1 MYIVEPLAKLI
12 HHFSKLPGI
21 GAKTAMRLAFHV
33 IKMDED
39 AVKQFAEDMQAA
51 KAGIST
57 CKTCGNLTDKEIC
70 HICADTRRDASL
82 ICVVEDFKDVLAFE
96 RAGEYRG
103 LYHVLGGVLSPLE
116 GTGPEDLNLKSLIM
130 RLKDDTVK
138 EIILATN
145 PDVKGEATA
154 VYIQKL
160 IAPIGV
166 RVSRIAH
173 GVPVGG
179 DLEYTDEVTLQKA
192 LEGRREI

>member
-39 AVKQFAEDMQAA
+39 AVKQFAEDMQTA
-51 KAGIST
+51 KAGIRT

-70 HICADTRRDASL
+70 HICADTRRDASV

-96 RAGEYRG
+96 RGGEYRG
-103 LYHVLGGVLSPLE
+103 LYHVLGGVLSPIE
-116 GTGPEDLNLKSLIM
+116 GNGPEDLNLKSLIL

-192 LEGRREI
+192 LDGRREV